1 MIDLIHVE
9 NSKSDNSF
17 GKDYKLC
24 SKRVIDE
31 LFVSGE
37 TLKQYPLRL
46 LFLIDPI
53 HSSDKTTFQIVISV
67 PKKKIRKAHDRNK
80 IKRML
85 RELVRNNKHE
95 LEHQLTNEQVKLALF
110 LIYSDSTELDY
121 SIMEK
126 KFKKLIQQLQ
136 NKITHVKN

>member
-1 MIDLIHVE
+1 
-9 NSKSDNSF
+9 
-17 GKDYKLC
+17 
-24 SKRVIDE
+24 
-31 LFVSGE
+31 
-37 TLKQYPLRL
+37 
-46 LFLIDPI
+46 
-53 HSSDKTTFQIVISV
+53 
-67 PKKKIRKAHDRNK
+67 
-80 IKRML
+80 ML